1 MTTTQKKEVFDKL
14 KVVVSKIIF
23 EREFNPPPIVALQ
36 EKNFLNDLMISLLF
50 FKVHLLEVV

>member
-1 MTTTQKKEVFDKL
+1 MATQKKEIFDKL

-23 EREFNPPPIVALQ
+23 EREFNPPPIALQ

-50 FKVHLLEVV
+50 LKVHLLEVV